1 MPTTRR
7 SSLGNELCLWIL
19 PSTLCS
25 SGSVCKSMVQILAG
39 SQCLFFC
46 HILQYQ
52 VILMFIVTESRC
64 SDSTVEPSLMDT
76 PQQITDNSESPDCP
90 SITSILKQPQNSGH
104 PATQYTDRKF
114 LCSLSLANCS
124 TLTNLGLPHI
134 AYKD

>member
-1 MPTTRR
+1 M
-7 SSLGNELCLWIL
+7 S
-19 PSTLCS
+19 
-25 SGSVCKSMVQILAG
+25 
-39 SQCLFFC
+39 FFC